1 MCCVVREKIYFQM
14 TCHMTLME
22 FKGREEPTLLD
33 FSADGNMVK
42 WAALQNPGSQQFQL
56 CLNAISSILA
66 PDIFF
71 LSLDR
76 AT

>member
-1 MCCVVREKIYFQM
+1 
-14 TCHMTLME
+14 MTLME